1 MKGLILAAAPALG
14 ATRAFAADPTK
25 GTRQTTKDD
34 NGNFGSIQ
42 VKPRWSGLLRHPG
55 QKH

>member
-25 GTRQTTKDD
+25 GIRQTTKDD